1 MPTNFEKL
9 VHYFKDKYYDEKQIV
24 TNELEFKELF
34 LSKINSERQ
43 NYSHVF
49 RLFVYN
55 GFLVA
60 HSKDKFVLHLD
71 KLRNYSGGL

>member
-9 VHYFKDKYYDEKQIV
+9 IQYFKDKYYDEKELI

-43 NYSHVF
+43 NYSHVY
-49 RLFVYN
+49 RLFAYH
-55 GFLVA
+55 GFLVP

-71 KLRNYSGGL
+71 KIRNYSGGL